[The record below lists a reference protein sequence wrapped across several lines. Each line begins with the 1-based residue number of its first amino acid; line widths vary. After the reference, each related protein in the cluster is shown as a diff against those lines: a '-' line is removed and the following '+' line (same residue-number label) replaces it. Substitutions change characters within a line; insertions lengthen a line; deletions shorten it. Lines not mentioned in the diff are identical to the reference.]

1 MMSDFAKILAAMA
14 KALLLEFRLGTRL
27 VPIFLRSNV
36 LSCSSTH
43 ETIHVKGFFR
53 WISSTTLLV
62 INGTSNLSFPRM
74 YLMQC
79 DDNIFDPTRRMSL

>member
-1 MMSDFAKILAAMA
+1 MSDSAKFLAAMA

-27 VPIFLRSNV
+27 VPIFLRSNG

-43 ETIHVKGFFR
+43 EAIRVKGFFR

-79 DDNIFDPTRRMSL
+79 DDNIFDPTRQMSL